1 MDLGNVEC
9 FDAPGGAPK
18 EQGCVNT
25 LTLMPCTGDRLRF
38 GRRGLPLAQV
48 PLPQGFRERP
58 PPNTGCSAV
67 VAPKEDQIFLKQWAS
82 ILLDAS
88 TLNAINTPPQHEAH
102 EVSMFTSAGI
112 AQSVLCFPRV
122 PKLLL
127 RNNGIVR
134 EVRDPLPPFPE
145 SVKRGGFPPSS
156 DSDPHTPDLSRTSK
170 YCLHL
175 NRLPIAPFWFF
186 MYRLLRSKFNHP
198 HNNMDMASHMVS
210 SSRLV
215 DLKKDVRSSIDSLVS
230 RRQVDPGPQSSSTA
244 KATINDSQQQQEDTN
259 DDLRAELDHL
269 RRQYTTEVQET
280 NSKDIQTSRLE
291 EENRSLSCEMSAKTA
306 RLTLLEEQNN
316 TLKEENHSLINTNLN
331 LSHQTERLQRK
342 LDKLQHDAL
351 VACDYGNNLR
361 SRNNRLIEESGVWK
375 EQNESLQAKNA
386 DMEAAAVASAEQI
399 QTLGVQYQDLTVE
412 NDTFRNQIDDLYIDF
427 AASAAESNTK
437 IEALTIR
444 NESLES
450 EARGLENL
458 LDEYDALLSNY
469 LAE

>member
-1 MDLGNVEC
+1 
-9 FDAPGGAPK
+9 
-18 EQGCVNT
+18 
-25 LTLMPCTGDRLRF
+25 
-38 GRRGLPLAQV
+38 
-48 PLPQGFRERP
+48 
-58 PPNTGCSAV
+58 
-67 VAPKEDQIFLKQWAS
+67 
-82 ILLDAS
+82 
-88 TLNAINTPPQHEAH
+88 
-102 EVSMFTSAGI
+102 
-112 AQSVLCFPRV
+112 
-122 PKLLL
+122 
-127 RNNGIVR
+127 
-134 EVRDPLPPFPE
+134 
-145 SVKRGGFPPSS
+145 
-156 DSDPHTPDLSRTSK
+156 
-170 YCLHL
+170 
-175 NRLPIAPFWFF
+175 
-186 MYRLLRSKFNHP
+186 
-198 HNNMDMASHMVS
+198 MDMASHMVS